1 MEKQKICIIG
11 GGLTGLITA
20 IALSKL
26 KVSVDLIVDRM
37 ENNIDSNRTIAISQ
51 DNYDF
56 LQDLKVFKLN
66 KNQFWPCKEM
76 KLYTKNK
83 NNKVEEIFKL
93 EKINKKIFYMIKNS
107 KVIDLALRELK
118 KDKSIS
124 IIRSRKI
131 NNIFSSGSLNYIKVK
146 KKILK
151 YNLIILSAG
160 GASSLVKKIFKEK
173 PLEHSYGETSLTTII
188 KHNASSNNI
197 ARQIFLEDEIIALL
211 PISKNQTSIV
221 WSAKK
226 SLLNENKNINL
237 LFKDKIITYTKEY
250 FNNIKVNKKV
260 EKRNLN
266 FLVRKKYYKERIL
279 LFGDSLHVTHPL
291 AGQGFNMIIRD
302 LMSLSKALKNK
313 INLGLDIGDESLSSE
328 FSNDSKPRNFVYSIG
343 IDLTKSY
350 FSVKQKS
357 FKNLRNRMLTTVNKS
372 KLAKNFFF
380 NLGNRGFR
388 F

>member
-1 MEKQKICIIG
+1 MKKQKICIIG

-20 IALSKL
+20 ITLSKL

-37 ENNIDSNRTIAISQ
+37 ESNIDSNRTIAISQ

-66 KNQFWPCKEM
+66 NNQFWPCKGM

-124 IIRSRKI
+124 IIKNRKI
-131 NNIFSSGSLNYIKVK
+131 NDIFSSGSLNYIKVK

-173 PLEHSYGETSLTTII
+173 SLEHSYGETSLTTII
-188 KHNASSNNI
+188 KHNTFSNNI

-226 SLLNENKNINL
+226 SLLNEKININL
-237 LFKDKIITYTKEY
+237 LFKDKIKTYTKEY
-250 FNNIKVNKKV
+250 FNKIKVDKKI

-266 FLVRKKYYKERIL
+266 FLIRKKYYKERVL
-279 LFGDSLHVTHPL
+279 LFGDSLHVIHPL

-313 INLGLDIGDESLSSE
+313 INLGLDIGDESLLSE

-357 FKNLRNRMLTTVNKS
+357 FKNLRNRMLTIVNKS
-372 KLAKNFFF
+372 KLAKIFFF
-380 NLGNRGFR
+380 NLANRGLR